1 MCRSTQVLCSHH
13 PYPYLYRYMEKSNH
27 LSSASFPLNRELPFF
42 QALQVSF
49 EPFTLHRPLKL
60 FGAALGL
67 PVGTVATPD
76 ADFFVQL
83 VEGIGYQQLLRYAT
97 GRHYKNF
104 ENFVRKRNRT
114 TPTTKRILMAKLGV
128 DEPTLDL
135 LAHGRPN
142 GPLLPE
148 GAEIFAALEGVFIR
162 LYGSAT
168 IDRVPCRCCGADLLD
183 DADAWWKAQPLQ
195 LEVGAYRFI
204 DRLLKATVGAIA
216 LMSIVNLEPRI
227 DLACVRRLSAP
238 DCHPIGHWI
247 DMVRS
252 ARGVAHDWELT
263 VGRDATGAPFGP
275 ETDGRIRKWRCGQDL
290 LPKLKAL
297 AMMSGAADTET
308 LKQALLAAR
317 TLALAI
323 DIVQSAADQPSA
335 PGRELAQKLVDARLA
350 QIVSNLRV
358 GLKALAGNARSR
370 A

>member
-1 MCRSTQVLCSHH
+1 MRRSTQVLCSHH

-27 LSSASFPLNRELPFF
+27 LASASFPVNSELPVFR
-42 QALQVSF
+42 ALQVSF
-49 EPFTLHRPLKL
+49 EPFALRRPLKL
-60 FGAALGL
+60 FGAALGM
-67 PVGTVATPD
+67 PIGAVATPD
-76 ADFFVQL
+76 PDFFVQL

-114 TPTTKRILMAKLGV
+114 TPTTKRILLAKLGV

-135 LAHGRPN
+135 LAHGRPD
-142 GPLLPE
+142 GSLLPA
-148 GAEIFAALEGVFIR
+148 GTEIFAAIEGMFVR

-168 IDRVPCRCCGADLLD
+168 IGRVPCRCCGGDLLD
-183 DADAWWKAQPLQ
+183 DTDAWWKAQPLQ
-195 LEVGAYRFI
+195 LEAGAYRFI

-216 LMSIVNLEPRI
+216 LMAILNLEPRI
-227 DLACVRRLSAP
+227 DLACVRRLAAP

-252 ARGVAHDWELT
+252 ARGVTYDWELT
-263 VGRDATGAPFGP
+263 VGRNTTGVPFGP
-275 ETDGRIRKWRCGQDL
+275 EANGRIRKWRCGQDL

-297 AMMSGAADTET
+297 TMMDGLPDTKT
-308 LKQALLAAR
+308 LRQALLAAR
-317 TLALAI
+317 TLALAL
-323 DIVQSAADQPSA
+323 DVVQAAADQPSA

-350 QIVSNLRV
+350 QIESNLRV
-358 GLKALAGNARSR
+358 GLTALARNARSR